1 MRAQLWIGSEHKLFV
16 RVYPDPR
23 VLRER
28 GRQDP
33 GGGKMKEHAV
43 VFAVILEF
51 VLVVGCFAGQN
62 QWEKISGI
70 APGAVKNVLAWNSEP
85 GVILA
90 GTANAIYKS
99 EDNSKSWKMVL
110 TLPSSASA
118 VNKLTFA
125 DAEEKMIWAATGNG
139 LYFSADRGNN
149 WKRVYKG
156 RNYLEKQCYAVLN
169 LRDKILLGTAAGLFE
184 SRDNARTWQKSAGV
198 KGNSNIVSLVNSEAQ
213 PEIIFMAGSEGIFK
227 SNGSANSWER
237 VYIAINKEN
246 LPVAEEEPEEPA
258 DISRHRGIKYLA
270 ISPVDPKYLAA
281 ATSAGVIVSRDAGA
295 TWGFL
300 TDYGL
305 LEKDIYYLV
314 FSQDNRLVALA
325 RSGAFEYRD
334 DRWRELTLELP
345 TTTIYSIVFDRGN
358 NIYAACDAGLFKN
371 SIGPQSR
378 GHINLVQNEYLDNGP
393 KIEDVQK
400 AAIKYAEVQPEK
412 IRKWRKAAAQK
423 AILPKI
429 TTSVG
434 RNVTDL
440 WHWETGSS
448 TKNCD
453 DVLMKG
459 NPAIEWDVSMSWDLG
474 ELIWNDAQTSIDAR
488 SRLMVEL
495 RNDILDEVT
504 KLYFERQR
512 VIIELENIAIEDRR
526 KRLDKEIRLR
536 ELTANLDALTGG
548 YFSKPIN
555 QRR

>member
-1 MRAQLWIGSEHKLFV
+1 
-16 RVYPDPR
+16 
-23 VLRER
+23 
-28 GRQDP
+28 
-33 GGGKMKEHAV
+33 MKEHAV